1 MAMGEFLKWFN
12 LALFALA
19 SLAAYGALNKMQFGR
34 TRPCIAAA
42 MLLIMVGSAGQW
54 LGDLRGDWI
63 RVADTA
69 TAGGILVLI
78 LATQYSP
85 SWFLERW
92 KNPVASLIAIAA
104 GAVMLLAILASPAR
118 AQDAPG
124 AVERINCE
132 GLAEVIARVSVY
144 RDVDASE
151 AKVLDRLME
160 LNAALPE
167 STRNALRREIRRM
180 WREGLPAHDA
190 VAAVYMRCVAAQGD
204 MGRES

>member
-1 MAMGEFLKWFN
+1 MGEFLKWFN
-12 LALFALA
+12 LVLFALT

-34 TRPCIAAA
+34 TQPCVAAA
-42 MLLIMVGSAGQW
+42 MVLVLVGAAGQW
-54 LGDLRGDWI
+54 LGDLRGDWLRI
-63 RVADTA
+63 ADTA
-69 TAGGILVLI
+69 TAGGMLTLI
-78 LATQYSP
+78 LATQKVP
-85 SWFLERW
+85 TWFLERW
-92 KNPVASLIAIAA
+92 KNPVASIIAILA
-104 GAVMLLAILASPAR
+104 GAVLLLAIFASPAR
-118 AQDAPG
+118 AQDAP
-124 AVERINCE
+124 AVDRINCE

-144 RDVDASE
+144 RDVEASE